1 VQAVAGLGVPALL
14 MATAPT
20 LSAASRHVVS
30 AGVAAT
36 LIVLYAAALVFTQFT
51 NAHLF
56 RTPASSERP
65 EWSRTLAL
73 AVLVSAALLVG
84 LESELLVSALNPALQ
99 TLNISPIFV
108 GLIVIPVIGN
118 AAEHASAVFFA
129 IRDKLDVTLEIA
141 VGSSTQVALFIA
153 PALVFVSLL
162 IGRPMDFVF
171 TGFEI
176 GAVLIATLL
185 IAVISR
191 DGHSNWLEGLQLVGV
206 YAIIALAAFF
216 L

>member
-1 VQAVAGLGVPALL
+1 
-14 MATAPT
+14 M
-20 LSAASRHVVS
+20 
-30 AGVAAT
+30 AGV
-36 LIVLYAAALVFTQFT
+36 LALVVYGVSQM
-51 NAHLF
+51 
-56 RTPASSERP
+56 SSIAY
-65 EWSRTLAL
+65 TDI
-73 AVLVSAALLVG
+73 VAA
-84 LESELLVSALNPALQ
+84 
-99 TLNISPIFV
+99 
-108 GLIVIPVIGN
+108 
-118 AAEHASAVFFA
+118 
-129 IRDKLDVTLEIA
+129 
-141 VGSSTQVALFIA
+141 STQVALFIA
-153 PALVFVSLL
+153 PALVFISLV